1 MNPES
6 LLLLL
11 LGGGGA
17 GAVGA
22 LWRLVIATRKGKV
35 ETEGTLLER
44 LNQSEKKQ
52 IERADLAER
61 ESDQMRRQR
70 DRARDFCSR
79 YWARLVMHDLTE
91 GLPNVDEMYQETS

>member
-22 LWRLVIATRKGKV
+22 LWRLVIATRKGKI
-35 ETEGTLLER
+35 ESEGTLLER
-44 LNQSEKKQ
+44 LNASEKKQ
-52 IERADLAER
+52 IERADAAEKD
-61 ESDQMRRQR
+61 SDVLRRQR
-70 DRARDFCSR
+70 DRARDLCSR
-79 YWARLVMHDLTE
+79 YWSRLVMHGLTE
-91 GLPNVDEMYQETS
+91 GLPTVDELYQDAS